1 MTTHDDP
8 IDLILKQWANERS
21 ELDSSGFAVVGRI
34 LLLGKVLES
43 RVTRALAPL
52 SLGAFD
58 ILATL
63 RRQGTPFRLTPTQL
77 SRATLLTSG
86 AITGR
91 LDRLEKAKLV
101 RRSADPTDR
110 RGVRV
115 ALTDKGRELID
126 RAIVT
131 RFDESLDAVRQ
142 MPKADQLALADLL
155 RSLIASLAPTQ
166 LQEKS
171 T

>member
-1 MTTHDDP
+1 M
-8 IDLILKQWANERS
+8 
-21 ELDSSGFAVVGRI
+21 
-34 LLLGKVLES
+34 
-43 RVTRALAPL
+43 
-52 SLGAFD
+52 
-58 ILATL
+58 
-63 RRQGTPFRLTPTQL
+63 
-77 SRATLLTSG
+77 
-86 AITGR
+86 TGR

-142 MPKADQLALADLL
+142 MPEADQLALADLL
-155 RSLIASLAPTQ
+155 RSLITSLVPPK
-166 LQEKS
+166 LQEQS

>member
-63 RRQGTPFRLTPTQL
+63 RRQGAPFSHAAEPGNTTHV
-77 SRATLLTSG
+77 SAM
-86 AITGR
+86 TGR

-155 RSLIASLAPTQ
+155 RSLITSLAPTQ